1 MENILIAGHSLAKY
15 ESRRKYTDALKYMP
29 TDVYYIFLTP
39 PEEKSVIRKY
49 GPENEMITERE
60 NLVKLDRFG
69 SDKHWLYFHSLKDV
83 FKIFNK
89 FQPKILLIENE
100 PHSFLAIQLFLC
112 LKIWSIIKNKK
123 NKIVLFSWDNLN
135 REDGIIRFIYKKAIN
150 FLITRNLD
158 LIICGNAECKK
169 IFIDK
174 GVKRQKLV
182 VYPQMGMDFSIIKKF
197 KNNMPSKECSII
209 YCGRIVYEKGIH
221 ILIKTFLELQ
231 RNGYKPKLLLAGK
244 GKGKYFREIKK
255 EIKKIKNIN
264 LIETLSKEKMY
275 ETFSKYTFF
284 VLPSITTKVWKEQF
298 GFTIAESMSLP
309 QILSLG
315 SNSGAIP
322 EVLKLKECVF
332 EENDYLSI
340 FNKIKYFMDNPKEKA
355 AISLLQSEIALK
367 NYSNEAVGK
376 LYGQSLSKL
385 LLDKK

>member
-29 TDVYYIFLTP
+29 PNIHYIFLTP
-39 PEEKSVIRKY
+39 PEEKSVIREY
-49 GPENEMITERE
+49 GPDNEKITERE
-60 NLVKLDRFG
+60 KLVKLDRFG
-69 SDKHWLYFHSLKDV
+69 SDKHWLYFHSLKDI
-83 FKIFNK
+83 FKNFNK
-89 FQPKILLIENE
+89 FQPKIFLIENE

-112 LKIWSIIKNKK
+112 IKIWSLIKSKK
-123 NKIVLFSWDNLN
+123 NKIVIFSWDNLN

-150 FLITRNLD
+150 YLITRNLD
-158 LIICGNAECKK
+158 FIICGNAECQR

-174 GVKRQKLV
+174 GIIRQKLV
-182 VYPQMGMDFSIIKKF
+182 IHPQMGMDFSIIKKF
-197 KNNMPSKECSII
+197 KTNIPSKECSII

-221 ILIKTFLELQ
+221 ILIKAFLELQ
-231 RNGYKPKLLLAGK
+231 KNGYEPKLLLAGK
-244 GKGKYFREIKK
+244 GKGKYFKKIKT
-255 EIKKIKNIN
+255 EVKKIKNIK

-275 ETFSKYTFF
+275 ETFSKYAFF
-284 VLPSITTKVWKEQF
+284 ILPSITTKVWKEQF

-322 EVLKLKECVF
+322 EVLKLKKCIF
-332 EENDYLSI
+332 KENDYLSI
-340 FNKIKYFMDNPKEKA
+340 SNKIKYFINNPKEKA
-355 AISLLQSEIALK
+355 ALSLLQSEIAIK

-385 LLDKK
+385 LLDLK